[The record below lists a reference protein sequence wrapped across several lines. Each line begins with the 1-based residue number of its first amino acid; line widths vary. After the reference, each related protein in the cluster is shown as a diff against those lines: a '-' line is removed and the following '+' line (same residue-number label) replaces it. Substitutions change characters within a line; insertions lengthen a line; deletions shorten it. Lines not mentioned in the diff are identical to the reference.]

1 MQSMNCAGGFSE
13 CGELTIHVVGGFRC
27 HAENLGV
34 AQRKIN
40 LNYPSIPEKEISH
53 ERVVA

>member
-1 MQSMNCAGGFSE
+1 VPGGFSE